1 MKIVGYL
8 GTQRYPKGK
17 NIYDKNG
24 NINENYIFAFD
35 PTNTLGNTKN
45 ISSVKVRNPNM
56 ALVVNDKVCIDY
68 DDTEKNDYGTT
79 ITNCRFVYSEKIF
92 NKKYQKDAII
102 KKLPISNETK
112 AILISREDA
121 LGDIIRYA
129 NPHAYAKKPRVNE
142 KEQPIEHILDSD
154 VLKKLINLVPDADA
168 DDYESM
174 KLEEI
179 KEKLK
184 PAIANMDKTKKEK
197 IIKFIAATDRP
208 ESVYEATSDLKI
220 QFNTA
225 DNIAACM
232 GITNNDPRRIKA
244 YITHALNDVAKTTG
258 NSYMLKKFLKTVLN
272 RNIKNRDNANYTELI
287 TPTDVDNTL
296 KSMEDKELIFDGTYG
311 DKVYT
316 RYMWDAEKLIS
327 EKLATLATNPT
338 KKLDDEDIT
347 VDEKLDEIQKD
358 AVMTAIKNNISVITG
373 GPGTGKT
380 TIISNIIKNTKKM
393 DYQTILLA
401 PTGKAANRMSESTS
415 HDAHTID
422 KLIASQ
428 TMQEEIL
435 HDHIHIIIDEVSMVA
450 TEHMSRLL
458 KLLNDKNIRDI
469 KFTFVGDTNQLQSIA
484 PGRILADFASTFNTT
499 HLQNVY
505 RQGGNSTINK
515 VAKTV
520 IQGKPIT
527 NLIPP
532 SSSFQYNMDI
542 VKLECSPED
551 ITGWID
557 QLTNDIIPVLWKN
570 KKETIDPI
578 NDIQIL
584 TPYATKNQFLSTAQI
599 NEVLNEGD
607 DFKIGSKVIQTV
619 NDYDKGVMNGEI
631 GEITYYDPTA
641 DETDPIVTVK
651 YNKRTVDYFKDDLAD
666 NQITLANAI
675 TIHKSQGSEFK
686 VIILPI
692 SSNQQFMMNRKMF
705 YTEITRAKEL
715 CILVGQTNLLDV
727 MVTKAAPE
735 RLSDLARKIQT
746 TIDKEKEKQKET
758 QKMVDDI
765 SNNLEYDDYIEYEYI
780 PE

>member
-8 GTQRYPKGK
+8 GQQRYPKGK

-35 PTNTLGNTKN
+35 PTNALGNKKN
-45 ISSVKVRNPNM
+45 ISSIKIHNPNM
-56 ALVVNDKVCIDY
+56 ALVVNNKVCIDY
-68 DDTEKNDYGTT
+68 DDTETNNYGTT
-79 ITNCRFVYSEKIF
+79 VTDCRFIYDEKVF
-92 NKKYQKDAII
+92 SKKSQRDAII

-129 NPHAYAKKPRVNE
+129 NPHIYKDNPRVNE

-154 VLKKLINLVPDADA
+154 VLKKLISLVPDSNAI
-168 DDYESM
+168 DYEDV
-174 KLEEI
+174 KLDKI

-184 PAIANMDKTKKEK
+184 PAIASMDKTKKEK
-197 IIKFIAATDRP
+197 IVKFIADTDRP
-208 ESVYEATSDLKI
+208 ENIYEATSDLNI
-220 QFNTA
+220 QFKTA

-232 GITNNDPRRIKA
+232 DIKNNDPRRIKA
-244 YITHALNDVAKTTG
+244 YITYALNNVSKSTG
-258 NSYMLKKFLKTVLN
+258 NSYMHKRFLKSVINKNLSN
-272 RNIKNRDNANYTELI
+272 RENAKPDELI
-287 TPTDVDNTL
+287 MGSDVEATL
-296 KSMEDKELIFDGTYG
+296 KIMEGNELIFDGTYG

-316 RYMWDAEKLIS
+316 RYMWNAEKLVS
-327 EKLATLATNPT
+327 EKLAQIATTPT
-338 KKLDDEDIT
+338 KKPTKEDIT
-347 VDEKLDEIQKD
+347 IDDKLDEIQKN
-358 AVMTAIKNNISVITG
+358 AVENALKNNISVITG

-380 TIISNIIKNTKKM
+380 TIISNIIKNTQKM
-393 DYQTILLA
+393 DYKTLLLA
-401 PTGKAANRMSESTS
+401 PTGKAANRMHESTS
-415 HDAHTID
+415 REAHTID
-422 KLIASQ
+422 KLVASQ
-428 TMQEEIL
+428 TLQDEVL
-435 HDHIHIIIDEVSMVA
+435 VNHLHIIIDEVSMVA

-458 KLLNDKNIRDI
+458 KTLNDKGIKDI

-484 PGRILADFASTFNTT
+484 PGKVLADLTTAFETT

-520 IQGKPIT
+520 IQGKPIA
-527 NLIPP
+527 NMIPP
-532 SSSFQYNMDI
+532 SSSYQYHMDI
-542 VKLECSPED
+542 VKLECQPEN
-551 ITGWID
+551 ITEWID
-557 QLTNDIIPVLWKN
+557 QLTNQIVPTLYKN

-584 TPYATKNQFLSTAQI
+584 TPYATKNQFLSTSQI
-599 NEVLNEGD
+599 NEVLNEGEE
-607 DFKIGSKVIQTV
+607 FKVGSKVIQTV
-619 NDYDKGVMNGEI
+619 NDYDKSVMNGEI

-651 YNKRTVDYFKDDLAD
+651 YNNRTVDYYKDDLAD

-692 SSNQQFMMNRKMF
+692 SSNQQYMMNRKMF
-705 YTEITRAKEL
+705 YTEITRAKDL

-727 MVTKAAPE
+727 MVTKEAPE
-735 RLSDLARKIQT
+735 RLSDLGKKINT
-746 TIDKEKEKQKET
+746 AIEIEIEKQKENE
-758 QKMVDDI
+758 KIIDDL
-765 SNNLEYDDYIEYEYI
+765 SNDIKYDNDIEYHCVSE
-780 PE
+780 

>member
-1 MKIVGYL
+1 M
-8 GTQRYPKGK
+8 
-17 NIYDKNG
+17 
-24 NINENYIFAFD
+24 
-35 PTNTLGNTKN
+35 
-45 ISSVKVRNPNM
+45 M
-56 ALVVNDKVCIDY
+56 
-68 DDTEKNDYGTT
+68 
-79 ITNCRFVYSEKIF
+79 
-92 NKKYQKDAII
+92 
-102 KKLPISNETK
+102 
-112 AILISREDA
+112 IL
-121 LGDIIRYA
+121 
-129 NPHAYAKKPRVNE
+129 K
-142 KEQPIEHILDSD
+142 
-154 VLKKLINLVPDADA
+154 
-168 DDYESM
+168 
-174 KLEEI
+174 
-179 KEKLK
+179 
-184 PAIANMDKTKKEK
+184 NMDKTKKEK

-208 ESVYEATSDLKI
+208 ESVYEATSELKI

-358 AVMTAIKNNISVITG
+358 AVITAIKNNISVITG

-520 IQGKPIT
+520 IQG
-527 NLIPP
+527 
-532 SSSFQYNMDI
+532 
-542 VKLECSPED
+542 

-705 YTEITRAKEL
+705 YTGITRAKEL

-746 TIDKEKEKQKET
+746 AIDKEKEKQKET
-758 QKMVDDI
+758 QKMIDDI
-765 SNNLEYDDYIEYEYI
+765 SNNLEYDDYIDYPYI